1 MVDPALSLERDV
13 FLYRSYLALKKFRVV
28 LDEISPSSPELV
40 QPLKMLA
47 NFLAYPAKRD
57 DIVADLDSKVR
68 VTSRSDL
75 SSVRLYSNAHWTSH
89 FLQGTRKKAIFY

>member
-1 MVDPALSLERDV
+1 MLLYYSINYLRVLFKVVDPALSLERDV

-57 DIVADLDSKVR
+57 DIVADLDSKVHG
-68 VTSRSDL
+68 DL
-75 SSVRLYSNAHWTSH
+75 
-89 FLQGTRKKAIFY
+89 